1 MVKVALLL
9 AAAYRFVAWNVWE
22 DYKGNPVAERADR
35 QVAVLRQLRPDFL
48 SLQEF
53 DRGFWRRLAC
63 LPRMRS
69 ACERSLPN
77 ASRFCMD
84 ITCRLE

>member
-35 QVAVLRQLRPDFL
+35 QVAVLRQL
-48 SLQEF
+48 
-53 DRGFWRRLAC
+53 G
-63 LPRMRS
+63 
-69 ACERSLPN
+69 
-77 ASRFCMD
+77 ASRV
-84 ITCRLE
+84 RAY